1 VNAIRGFRASGIVAC
16 TAVLAGSAV
25 AYPAS
30 PTAAGGAATPPNILV
45 IVLDDLGIDQMSF
58 PPFNWNAAP
67 EAPAMPVLAEIA
79 SRGVSFRN
87 FWATPECSPSRAAML
102 TGRHGFRTGVVTAI
116 TDPMIPSNQLH
127 PSEVTV
133 PKLLKAAGYT
143 SGMLGKYHLGGGEEN
158 TAPGYGYEA
167 PNSALG
173 LDFYQ
178 GYWDLPPSVDTTIG
192 GQAADGTY
200 DCGTIGGLNTR
211 GAACLPDGSC
221 VENVHPLQAMAM
233 GATPLL
239 KADGTL
245 AATCAEGVCSSVDF
259 ARTNAYYV
267 WPRTTTT
274 PTSAGRAKEP
284 QREYLTSFISR
295 RTAEWVGEARAS
307 GKPWL
312 AFSTHSS
319 AHTPIQPPPPS
330 LTGPA
335 ASDASCA
342 FTGIGYRNQYRLMAE
357 SVDASIGNML
367 VDLGLG
373 SRVNGAFVLGDLVA
387 ANTMILVVNDNGTLG
402 LNVLPPFS
410 IARAKQTVY
419 ETGVRSPCIIA
430 GPQVVAPG
438 RAVDE
443 TVSIVDLFGLL
454 CETAGVDWTTVETPS
469 RRIDCLPMMPFLTNP
484 AQGAIR
490 EFNFAVYRQGVFP
503 ANTVGP
509 CVNGNTVIDGLI
521 PNPEL
526 CAANGGCW
534 LGGAESA
541 PYPITNYCDLLTTDP
556 SNAVVECGGT
566 NYCFLPPD
574 MADQCP
580 NGSIAVTQPPLL
592 AQYGVRRGEWKIVVN
607 QLPAC
612 LAPNDCTVRLY
623 RLAQP
628 VPPLEP
634 GIEGGDGTP
643 GVWDPLNDTL
653 PPVAQAE
660 YEALKNELVRLL
672 LSEPKSLA
680 DGNLDGVVDGAD
692 LAGLFSEW
700 GSMGFWDATEDG
712 VVNGDDLTVVLNSW
726 GTVAPSLDV
735 VPSCLLGGAQSLVR
749 EYTFDKGY
757 GDSAGSGV
765 AAISMGGR
773 VKNGEYAFGPQ
784 QGLRIPVAG
793 LDLSDY
799 TIEMDFVLTGGFD
812 FLGAK
817 LLDFSNLTFDA
828 GLYYVPASEK
838 MAFVMPPPGP
848 LSAATVPVGTPVR
861 IALRRDGSTKIVSL
875 AINGVPQWALQ
886 DPLGRAVAP
895 TDGFIT
901 LFADDPITKY
911 RETSAGRLMSV
922 RILTGNGG

>member
-1 VNAIRGFRASGIVAC
+1 MRIVRDSGIVVSAAL
-16 TAVLAGSAV
+16 TAASVLAS
-25 AYPAS
+25 PAT
-30 PTAAGGAATPPNILV
+30 PTASGGAASPPNILV

-67 EAPAMPVLAEIA
+67 EAPSMPVLAEIA
-79 SRGVSFRN
+79 SKGVSFRN

-116 TDPMIPSNQLH
+116 TDPMIPANQLH

-133 PKLLKAAGYT
+133 PKLLKTAGYT
-143 SGMLGKYHLGGGEEN
+143 SGMLGKYHLAGGEAN
-158 TAPGYGYEA
+158 TPPGYGFEA
-167 PNSALG
+167 PHSTLG
-173 LDFYQ
+173 LDFYE
-178 GYWDLPPSVDTTIG
+178 GYWDLPPSVDMTLG
-192 GQAADGTY
+192 GQAPDGTY
-200 DCGTIGGLNTR
+200 DCGTIGGINVR
-211 GAACLPDGSC
+211 GAACFPDGSC

-245 AATCAEGVCSSVDF
+245 AATCAEGSCSAVDF
-259 ARTNAYYV
+259 TRTNAYYV

-274 PTSAGRAKEP
+274 PTSAERSSLP

-295 RTAEWVGEARAS
+295 RSAEWVAQARKA

-335 ASDASCA
+335 ASDLSCA
-342 FTGIGYRNQYRLMAE
+342 FTGLGFRNQYRLMAE
-357 SVDASIGNML
+357 SVDASIGDML

-373 SRVNGAFVLGDLVA
+373 SRVNGSFVLGDLVA

-402 LNVLPPFS
+402 YNVLPPFS
-410 IARAKQTVY
+410 IGRAKQTVY

-430 GPQVVAPG
+430 GPQVAAPG

-454 CETAGVDWTTVETPS
+454 CETAGVDWTAVETPS
-469 RRIDCLPMMPFLTNP
+469 RRIDCVPMMPFLTNP

-490 EFNFAVYRQGVFP
+490 EFNFALYRQGVFP

-509 CVNGNTVIDGLI
+509 CANGNTVVDGLI
-521 PNPEL
+521 TSPEL

-534 LGGAESA
+534 MGGAESA

-580 NGSIAVTQPPLL
+580 KGTTAITQPPVL
-592 AQYGVRRGEWKIVVN
+592 AQYGVRRGQWKLVVN
-607 QLPAC
+607 QLPTC
-612 LAPNDCTVRLY
+612 LAPNDCDVRLY
-623 RLAQP
+623 LLAEP
-628 VPPLEP
+628 VSPLQP
-634 GIEGGDGTP
+634 GIEGNDGDV
-643 GVWDPLNDTL
+643 GVWDPLSETL
-653 PPVAQAE
+653 PPAAQVE
-660 YEALKNELVRLL
+660 YQALKTELVRLL

-680 DGNLDGVVDGAD
+680 DGNLDGVVDGMD
-692 LAGLFSEW
+692 IAGLFSEW
-700 GSMGFWDATEDG
+700 GSMGFWDATQDG
-712 VVNGDDLTVVLNSW
+712 VVDGDDLGYVLNSW

-735 VPSCLLGGAQSLVR
+735 VPDCLLGGTQSLVR

-765 AAISMGGR
+765 AAISMGGS
-773 VKNGEYAFGPQ
+773 VKNGAYVFGPQ

-812 FLGAK
+812 FVGAK
-817 LLDFSNLTFDA
+817 LVDFSNLAVDA
-828 GLYYVPASEK
+828 GLYRLITTEG
-838 MAFVMPPPGP
+838 AFFMMPPPGP
-848 LSAATVPVGTPVR
+848 MSAATIPVGTPVR
-861 IALRRDGSTKIVSL
+861 MALRRDGSTNVISL
-875 AINGVPQWALQ
+875 AINGVPQWALH

-895 TDGFIT
+895 SDGFIT
-901 LFADDPITKY
+901 LFADDPITQY
-911 RETSAGRLMSV
+911 RETSAGRLSSV
-922 RILTGNGG
+922 RILSGSGN

>member
-1 VNAIRGFRASGIVAC
+1 MNVIRLRRTAGIGAC
-16 TAVLAGSAV
+16 AAMLAGSGFAH
-25 AYPAS
+25 PAS

-45 IVLDDLGIDQMSF
+45 IVLDDLGIDQMAF

-79 SRGVSFRN
+79 SKGVSFRN

-102 TGRHGFRTGVVTAI
+102 TGRHGFRTRVVTAI
-116 TDPMIPSNQLH
+116 TDPMIPASQLH

-133 PKLLKAAGYT
+133 PKLLRAAGYT
-143 SGMLGKYHLGGGEEN
+143 SGMLGKYHLGGGEAN

-167 PNSALG
+167 PSSTLG

-178 GYWDLPPSVDTTIG
+178 GYWDLPPSVDTTLG

-200 DCGTIGGLNTR
+200 DCGTIGGVHTR
-211 GAACLPDGSC
+211 GAACFPDGSC

-267 WPRTTTT
+267 WPCTTTT
-274 PTSAGRAKEP
+274 PTSAERAKEP

-295 RTAEWVGEARAS
+295 RTAEWIAEARVT

-335 ASDASCA
+335 ESDLSCA
-342 FTGIGYRNQYRLMAE
+342 FTGPGFRSQYRLMAE
-357 SVDASIGNML
+357 SVDASIGDML
-367 VDLGLG
+367 VALGLG
-373 SRVNGAFVLGDLVA
+373 SRDNGAFVLGDLVA
-387 ANTMILVVNDNGTLG
+387 ANTMILVVNDNGTLNY
-402 LNVLPPFS
+402 NVLPPFS
-410 IARAKQTVY
+410 ISQAKQTVY

-443 TVSIVDLFGLL
+443 AVSIADLFGLL

-469 RRIDCLPMMPFLTNP
+469 RRIDCVPMMPFLTNP
-484 AQGAIR
+484 AQGPIR
-490 EFNFAVYRQGVFP
+490 EFNFALYRQGIFP
-503 ANTVGP
+503 ASTVGP
-509 CVNGNTVIDGLI
+509 CVSGNTVIDGLVTS
-521 PNPEL
+521 PEL

-534 LGGAESA
+534 LGGAPSA
-541 PYPITNYCDLLTTDP
+541 PYPITNYCDLLSTDP
-556 SNAVVECGGT
+556 SNAIVECGGI

-574 MADQCP
+574 MAGQCAK
-580 NGSIAVTQPPLL
+580 GSTVVQPPTI
-592 AQYGVRRGEWKIVVN
+592 AQYAVRRGQWKLVVR

-612 LAPNDCTVRLY
+612 LAPNDCEVRLY
-623 RLAQP
+623 QLAQP
-628 VPPLEP
+628 VPPLQP
-634 GIEGGDGTP
+634 GIEGSDGDK

-653 PPVAQAE
+653 PAVAQDE
-660 YEALKNELVRLL
+660 YQALKNELVRLL
-672 LSEPKSLA
+672 LSEPTSLA

-692 LAGLFSEW
+692 IAGVFSEW
-700 GSMGFWDATEDG
+700 GSMGFWDATQDG
-712 VVNGDDLTVVLNSW
+712 VVNGDDLAFVLNGW
-726 GTVAPSLDV
+726 GTVAPSLEV

-749 EYTFDKGY
+749 DYAFDKGY

-765 AAISMGGR
+765 AAIPMGGR
-773 VKNGEYAFGPQ
+773 VKNGAYEFGPQ

-817 LLDFSNLTFDA
+817 LLDFSNLTLDA
-828 GLYYVPASEK
+828 GLYYVPADER
-838 MAFVMPPPGP
+838 MAFVMPPSGP
-848 LSAATVPVGTPVR
+848 LSAATIPVGTPVR
-861 IALRRDGSTKIVSL
+861 IALRRDGSTKVVSL
-875 AINGVPQWALQ
+875 AIDGVPQWALQ

-901 LFADDPITKY
+901 LFADDLITKY

>member
-1 VNAIRGFRASGIVAC
+1 MTAAMSHRSSAAGASG
-16 TAVLAGSAV
+16 GST
-25 AYPAS
+25 P
-30 PTAAGGAATPPNILV
+30 PPNILV

-67 EAPAMPVLAEIA
+67 GAPAMPVLAEIA
-79 SRGVSFRN
+79 SKGVSFRN
-87 FWATPECSPSRAAML
+87 FWATPECSPSRASML

-116 TDPMIPSNQLH
+116 TDPMIPALQLH

-143 SGMLGKYHLGGGEEN
+143 SGMLGKYHLGGGEAN
-158 TAPGYGYEA
+158 TAPGYGFEA
-167 PNSALG
+167 PNATLG

-178 GYWDLPPSVDTTIG
+178 GYWDLPPSVDMTLG
-192 GQAADGTY
+192 GQAAEGAY
-200 DCGTIGGLNTR
+200 DCGTIGGVNTR
-211 GAACLPDGSC
+211 GAACFPDGSC

-239 KADGTL
+239 KPDGTL
-245 AATCAEGVCSSVDF
+245 AATCAEGACSAVDF

-274 PTSAGRAKEP
+274 PTSAERAKEP

-295 RTAEWVGEARAS
+295 RTAEWIGEARTA

-335 ASDASCA
+335 ASDLSCA
-342 FTGIGYRNQYRLMAE
+342 FTGLGFRNQYRLMVE
-357 SVDASIGNML
+357 SVDASIGDML

-373 SRVNGAFVLGDLVA
+373 SRVNGTFVLGDLVA

-402 LNVLPPFS
+402 FNVLPPFS
-410 IARAKQTVY
+410 IAQAKQTVY

-430 GPQVVAPG
+430 GPQIVAPG

-454 CETAGVDWTTVETPS
+454 CDAAGVDWTTVETPS
-469 RRIDCLPMMPFLTNP
+469 RRIDCVSMMPFLTNP
-484 AQGAIR
+484 AQGPIR
-490 EFNFAVYRQGVFP
+490 EFNFALYRQGVFP

-509 CVNGNTVIDGLI
+509 CANGNTVVDNLI
-521 PNPEL
+521 TGPDL

-534 LGGAESA
+534 MGGAESA

-556 SNAVVECGGT
+556 SNAIVECGGT

-580 NGSIAVTQPPLL
+580 AGSTAISQPPTL
-592 AQYGVRRGEWKIVVN
+592 AQYGVRRGQWKLVVR
-607 QLPAC
+607 QFPAC
-612 LAPNDCTVRLY
+612 LAPNDCDVRLY
-623 RLAQP
+623 QLAQP

-634 GIEGGDGTP
+634 GIEGRDGTP

-660 YEALKNELVRLL
+660 YQALKNELVRLL

-680 DGNLDGVVDGAD
+680 DGNLDGEVDGAD
-692 LAGLFSEW
+692 LSGVFSEW

-712 VVNGDDLTVVLNSW
+712 IVDGDDLASVLNSW
-726 GTVAPSLDV
+726 GTVPPSLDV
-735 VPSCLLGGAQSLVR
+735 IPSCLLGGAQSLVR

-773 VKNGEYAFGPQ
+773 VKNGAYVFGPQ

-828 GLYYVPASEK
+828 GLYYVPANEK

-861 IALRRDGSTKIVSL
+861 IALRRDGSTKVVSL

-895 TDGFIT
+895 SDGFIT

-911 RETSAGRLMSV
+911 RETSAGRLSSV
-922 RILTGNGG
+922 RILTGSGG